1 MLQFK
6 PHCTLK
12 KTKKKV
18 LENECG
24 MQCLSSMKNI
34 FRWHSWFSGQ
44 RAEQHWRTWRMWTSC
59 IPSQWVVC
67 SSLGNGSC
75 RRHWRQLA
83 CAIPLIWFPFL
94 PAAMA
99 RNTSQTPCCT
109 RSETDRLPGCRPPPG
124 CCLVSGCSCTSSEG
138 RWPASR
144 GRSSLRTWALAAAG
158 RARRRLST
166 AGQSTELQPLKPSQ
180 VKGSGHGNTPQTAAG
195 KHHIIPQTLCSLT

>member
-83 CAIPLIWFPFL
+83 CAIPPLVPIPTCCHGEEYQPDTMLYEVWDGQAPWLQASSRLLFGLWMFLHLLWGKVTSFPWPLFSPHL
-94 PAAMA
+94 SSRCRRPGPQEAEHCRAEHRAAA
-99 RNTSQTPCCT
+99 SQTK
-109 RSETDRLPGCRPPPG
+109 
-124 CCLVSGCSCTSSEG
+124 SGEG
-138 RWPASR
+138 E
-144 GRSSLRTWALAAAG
+144 WAW
-158 RARRRLST
+158 
-166 AGQSTELQPLKPSQ
+166 
-180 VKGSGHGNTPQTAAG
+180 
-195 KHHIIPQTLCSLT
+195 